1 MKHISILVPRGHFSM
16 VNLEG
21 THQMLSFVNEFLGQQ
36 GKEPIFKIQLVGLTS
51 PTTQTNGLFTVN
63 PDALIA
69 DIQQTDLIILPA
81 LHGDLKANLELNKGL
96 DKWIIE
102 RYKEGAEIV
111 SLCIG
116 SFFLASTGILNGK
129 ECDTHWRSAGQFRA
143 MFPEVTLLDDKIITE
158 SEGIYTSGGAYSFTN
173 LIIYLI
179 EKYAGREIAIVA
191 AKTFMI
197 DIERNSQSPFIM
209 FVGQKEH
216 NDKEILHAQDY
227 IENNF
232 KEKLTVDELA
242 DKLNV
247 GRRTFERRFKKATCN
262 TVIEYIQRVK
272 IEAAKKQLETGRK
285 TVAEVMFEVG
295 YTDTKAFRD
304 VFKKISG
311 MSPVDYRNRY
321 NKAAAVL

>member
-21 THQMLSFVNEFLGQQ
+21 THQMFSFVNEFLLQQ
-36 GKEPIFKIQLVGLTS
+36 GREPLFKIQLVGLSS
-51 PTTQTNGLFTVN
+51 PTTQTNGLFTIN

-96 DKWIIE
+96 DQWIVN
-102 RYKEGAEIV
+102 RYKEGAEVV

-129 ECDTHWRSAGQFRA
+129 ECATHWRSASQFRA

-158 SEGIYTSGGAYSFTN
+158 SGGIYTSGGAYSFTN

-179 EKYAGREIAIVA
+179 EKYAGREIAIIA
-191 AKTFMI
+191 AKTFMVDI
-197 DIERNSQSPFIM
+197 DRNSQSPFIM

-216 NDKEILHAQDY
+216 ADKEILQAQNY

-321 NKAAAVL
+321 NKASAVL

>member
-1 MKHISILVPRGHFSM
+1 MKHISILVPRGHFSL

-21 THQMLSFVNEFLGQQ
+21 THQMFSFVNEFLLQQ
-36 GKEPIFKIQLVGLTS
+36 GQEPIFKIQLVGLSS

-69 DIQQTDLIILPA
+69 NIQQTDLIVLPA
-81 LHGDLKANLELNKGL
+81 LHGDLKENLELNKGL
-96 DKWIIE
+96 DQWIVN
-102 RYKEGAEIV
+102 RYKEGAEVV

-129 ECDTHWRSAGQFRA
+129 ECATHWRSASQFRA
-143 MFPEVTLLDDKIITE
+143 MFPKVTLLDDKIITE
-158 SEGIYTSGGAYSFTN
+158 SGGIYTSGGAYSFTN

-216 NDKEILHAQDY
+216 NDKEILHAQNY

-232 KEKLTVDELA
+232 KEKLTVDEIA

-247 GRRTFERRFKKATCN
+247 GRRTFERRFKKATSN

-295 YTDTKAFRD
+295 YNDTKAFRD

-321 NKAAAVL
+321 NKAASVL